1 MNNLTLSDLLR
12 AVRRRP
18 LWVIVPVLLGLGA
31 AWGALRLMTPIY
43 RASTLV
49 MVEKQK
55 VPADYVK
62 PTVTSG
68 MEERLST
75 IEQQITNRSNLE
87 RIVQEMNLYPELR
100 TAEPIEE
107 VVGVA
112 RANLTVAKKGDSVF
126 TIYFKDPDPVKAANT
141 ANRVAEL
148 FILENLK
155 LRENQAQGTS
165 TFLEAE
171 LAETKQKLELQESK
185 IAAFKSQYMGQ
196 LPEQRDTNLQAVGQ
210 LQDKLEINMD
220 AVDKAETRKIML
232 QRELAELSRPIPV
245 PQVQLPSVAAPSG
258 PKAPTRLEQLQSQL
272 AELRSRYTPQ
282 HPDVIRLEAEIEQ
295 VRKMESRQQ
304 IEISEAPAMPPPQ
317 TYTTPR
323 ADPRLVA
330 QLEAVDMEIRS
341 LHAERARI
349 LADIGNTQVRLENV
363 PRVEQQLLS
372 LSRDYEN
379 IQKSYESLLA
389 KRIDAK
395 LAENLEKSRQS
406 EQFNILEKAI
416 PPADPYSPN
425 RLLFLVIGLAG
436 GTLLGMVSAFL
447 RDQTD
452 STFAEGDALQHAFP
466 GVQVLATIP
475 QMTPQTGGSGEIFRA
490 AAYGRFRRN

>member
-1 MNNLTLSDLLR
+1 MTNLTLSDLLR

-18 LWVIVPVLLGLGA
+18 LWVIAPVLLGLAA
-31 AWGALRLMTPIY
+31 AWGALHVMTPIY

-87 RIVQEMNLYPELR
+87 RIVQEMDLYPELR
-100 TAEPIEE
+100 NTEPIDK
-107 VVGVA
+107 VVRVA

-126 TIYFKDPDPVKAANT
+126 TIFFKDPDPVKAANT

-148 FILENLK
+148 FIQENLK

-165 TFLEAE
+165 SFLEAE
-171 LAETKQKLELQESK
+171 LEQTKQKLELQEAK

-220 AVDKAETRKIML
+220 ALDKAETRKIIL
-232 QRELAELSRPIPV
+232 QRQIAELSRPIPLPQAMPV
-245 PQVQLPSVAAPSG
+245 PAAPSG
-258 PKAPTRLEQLQSQL
+258 PKAPTRLEQLQTQL
-272 AELRSRYTPQ
+272 AELRSRYTAQ

-295 VRKMESRQQ
+295 VRKIESGQQ
-304 IEISEAPAMPPPQ
+304 IEVSEAPAMPPPIQ
-317 TYTTPR
+317 TYTPR
-323 ADPRLVA
+323 VDPGLLA
-330 QLEAVDMEIRS
+330 QVEAVDLEIRS

-372 LSRDYEN
+372 LSRDYDN
-379 IQKSYESLLA
+379 IQRSYENLLA
-389 KRIDAK
+389 KRIEAR

-416 PPADPYSPN
+416 PPSDPYSPN
-425 RLLFLVIGLAG
+425 RLLFLAIGLAG
-436 GTLLGMVSAFL
+436 GTLLGMVGAFL

-475 QMTPQTGGSGEIFRA
+475 QMSQQTGGSGEIFRA
-490 AAYGRFRRN
+490 AAYGRFRRS

>member
-1 MNNLTLSDLLR
+1 MTNLTLSDLLR

-18 LWVIVPVLLGLGA
+18 LWVIAPVLLGLAA
-31 AWGALRLMTPIY
+31 AWGALQLMTPIY

-87 RIVQEMNLYPELR
+87 RIVQEMDLYPELR
-100 TAEPIEE
+100 TSEPIEK
-107 VVGVA
+107 VVRVA

-171 LAETKQKLELQESK
+171 LEQTKRKLEDQEAK
-185 IAAFKSQYMGQ
+185 IAAFKSMYMGQ

-220 AVDKAETRKIML
+220 ALDKAETRKIIL
-232 QRELAELSRPIPV
+232 QRQIAELSRPIPLPQAAPV
-245 PQVQLPSVAAPSG
+245 PAAPSG
-258 PKAPTRLEQLQSQL
+258 PKAPTRLEQLQTQL
-272 AELRSRYTPQ
+272 AELRSRYTAQ

-295 VRKMESRQQ
+295 VRKLESGEQ
-304 IEISEAPAMPPPQ
+304 IEVSEAPAMPPPPQ
-317 TYTTPR
+317 TYTPR
-323 ADPRLVA
+323 ADPRLLA
-330 QLEAVDMEIRS
+330 QVEAVDLEIRS

-349 LADIGNTQVRLENV
+349 LADIGNTQLRLENV

-372 LSRDYEN
+372 LTRDYDN
-379 IQKSYESLLA
+379 IQRSYESLLA

-416 PPADPYSPN
+416 PPVDPYSPN
-425 RLLFLVIGLAG
+425 RLLFLAIGLAG

-475 QMTPQTGGSGEIFRA
+475 QMSPQTSSTGDIFRA
-490 AAYGRFRRN
+490 AAYGRFRRS

>member
-1 MNNLTLSDLLR
+1 MMNLTLSDLLR

-18 LWVIVPVLLGLGA
+18 LWVIVPVVLGLAA
-31 AWGALRLMTPIY
+31 AWGALRVMTPIY

-55 VPADYVK
+55 VPSDYVK
-62 PTVTSG
+62 ATVTSG

-87 RIVQEMNLYPELR
+87 RIVEEMNLYPELR
-100 TAEPIEE
+100 TVEPIEN
-107 VVGVA
+107 VVRVA

-126 TIYFKDPDPVKAANT
+126 TIYFKDTDPVKAANT

-165 TFLEAE
+165 SFLEAE
-171 LAETKQKLELQESK
+171 LEQTKQKLELQESK

-220 AVDKAETRKIML
+220 ALDKAETRKIIL
-232 QRELAELSRPIPV
+232 QREIAELSRPIPV
-245 PQVQLPSVAAPSG
+245 PQVQVPAAPSG
-258 PKAPTRLEQLQSQL
+258 PKAPTRLQQLQSQL
-272 AELRSRYTPQ
+272 AELRSRYTAQ

-295 VRKMESRQQ
+295 VRKLESGQE
-304 IEISEAPAMPPPQ
+304 IEVSEAPVMPPPQ
-317 TYTTPR
+317 TYTPR
-323 ADPRLVA
+323 ADPRLLA
-330 QLEAVDMEIRS
+330 QVEAVDMEIRS

-349 LADIGNTQVRLENV
+349 LADIGNTQLRLENV

-372 LSRDYEN
+372 LTRDYDN
-379 IQKSYESLLA
+379 IQRSYESLLA

-475 QMTPQTGGSGEIFRA
+475 QMTTQTGGSGEIFRA
-490 AAYGRFRRN
+490 AAYGRFRRS

>member
-1 MNNLTLSDLLR
+1 MTNLTLSDLLR
-12 AVRRRP
+12 ALRRRP
-18 LWVIVPVLLGLGA
+18 LWVIAPVLLGLAA
-31 AWGALRLMTPIY
+31 AWGALSLMTPIY

-87 RIVQEMNLYPELR
+87 RIVQEMDLYPELR
-100 TAEPIEE
+100 TTEPIEK
-107 VVGVA
+107 VVRVA
-112 RANLTVAKKGDSVF
+112 RTNLTVAKKGDSVF

-148 FILENLK
+148 FIQENLK

-165 TFLEAE
+165 SFLEAE
-171 LAETKQKLELQESK
+171 LEQTKQKLEQQEAK
-185 IAAFKSQYMGQ
+185 IAAFKSMYMGQ

-220 AVDKAETRKIML
+220 ALDKAEMRKIIL
-232 QRELAELSRPIPV
+232 QRQIAELSQPV
-245 PQVQLPSVAAPSG
+245 PLPQFQMPAAPAG
-258 PKAPTRLEQLQSQL
+258 PKAPTRLEQLQAQL
-272 AELRSRYTPQ
+272 VELRTRYTDR
-282 HPDVIRLEAEIEQ
+282 HPDVIRLQAEIEQ
-295 VRKMESRQQ
+295 VRKIESGQQ
-304 IEISEAPAMPPPQ
+304 IEISEAPAQPAPQ
-317 TYTTPR
+317 TYTPR
-323 ADPRLVA
+323 VDPALRA
-330 QLEAVDMEIRS
+330 QLEAVDMEIRG

-372 LSRDYEN
+372 LSRDYDN
-379 IQKSYESLLA
+379 IQRSYENLLA
-389 KRIDAK
+389 KRIEAK

-416 PPADPYSPN
+416 PPSDPYSPN
-425 RLLFLVIGLAG
+425 RLLFLAIGLAG
-436 GTLLGMVSAFL
+436 GTLLGFVSAFL

-452 STFAEGDALQHAFP
+452 STFAEGDSLQHAFP

-475 QMTPQTGGSGEIFRA
+475 QLSPQSSGSGEIFRA
-490 AAYGRFRRN
+490 AAYGRFRRS

>member
-1 MNNLTLSDLLR
+1 MTNLTLSDLLR

-18 LWVIVPVLLGLGA
+18 LWVIVPVLLGLAA
-31 AWGALRLMTPIY
+31 AWGALRVMTPIY

-55 VPADYVK
+55 IPADYVK
-62 PTVTSG
+62 ATVTTG

-87 RIVQEMNLYPELR
+87 RIVEEMNLYPELR
-100 TAEPIEE
+100 TTEPVEK

-155 LRENQAQGTS
+155 LREDQAQGTS
-165 TFLEAE
+165 SFLETE
-171 LAETKQKLELQESK
+171 LAETKRKLELQEAK

-196 LPEQRDTNLQAVGQ
+196 LPEQRDTNLSAVGQ

-220 AVDKAETRKIML
+220 ALDKAETRKIIL
-232 QRELAELSRPIPV
+232 QREIAELSRPVPV
-245 PQVQLPSVAAPSG
+245 PQVQMPAAPSG
-258 PKAPTRLEQLQSQL
+258 PRAPSRLEQLQAQL
-272 AELRSRYTPQ
+272 AELRSRYTDQ
-282 HPDVIRLEAEIEQ
+282 HPDVIRLQAEIEQ
-295 VRKMESRQQ
+295 VRKMESAQQ
-304 IEISEAPAMPPPQ
+304 KAGEAGVEAPSMPPPQ
-317 TYTTPR
+317 TYTPR
-323 ADPRLVA
+323 ADPRLLA
-330 QLEAVDMEIRS
+330 QVEAVDMEIRS

-372 LSRDYEN
+372 LTRDYDN
-379 IQKSYESLLA
+379 IQRSYESLLA

-425 RLLFLVIGLAG
+425 RLLLLAIGLAG

-452 STFAEGDALQHAFP
+452 STFAEGDALQNAFP

-475 QMTPQTGGSGEIFRA
+475 QMSGSGESLRA
-490 AAYGRFRRN
+490 AAYGRFRRS